1 MNVNLDLL
9 AFRFFKLFAQYEFT
23 LKENGFFHA
32 DRSGNV
38 IVDWDSIANKVIGKS
53 FKDDLG
59 DLASAAESLL
69 DQPPKRQ
76 MVEGGRVVWVDVPAT
91 DKSVQILFG
100 HISRVRNNLFHGA
113 KFNGTWFDPTRSETL
128 LTNSLSVLERFRQK
142 AGV

>member
-38 IVDWDSIANKVIGKS
+38 IVDWDSFANKVIGKS

-59 DLASAAESLL
+59 DLASAAEYIL
-69 DQPPKRQ
+69 DQPPNRLLKYCFERGNSQ
-76 MVEGGRVVWVDVPAT
+76 FFRVPYPLVTSEKSLVGRSMRAFFSNRGRPR
-91 DKSVQILFG
+91 G
-100 HISRVRNNLFHGA
+100 ISA
-113 KFNGTWFDPTRSETL
+113 
-128 LTNSLSVLERFRQK
+128 
-142 AGV
+142 AC

>member
-1 MNVNLDLL
+1 
-9 AFRFFKLFAQYEFT
+9 
-23 LKENGFFHA
+23 
-32 DRSGNV
+32 
-38 IVDWDSIANKVIGKS
+38 
-53 FKDDLG
+53 
-59 DLASAAESLL
+59 
-69 DQPPKRQ
+69 